1 MSNRR
6 MNPALKKVLAA
17 VAVKKVV
24 DRIQEA
30 RAPKRSFVRRNLGKL
45 LFGAVGVTG
54 LYLYK
59 NGALDKVM
67 GGGSSGS
74 QGYRDSYPTGPGT
87 EPIQASSGAST
98 PADDR
103 PLETTQ
109 V

>member
-1 MSNRR
+1 MNNRK

-30 RAPKRSFVRRNLGKL
+30 RAPRRSFVRRHLGKL
-45 LFGAVGVTG
+45 LFGAAGATG

-59 NGALDKVM
+59 NGALDKLM
-67 GGGSSGS
+67 GGGST
-74 QGYRDSYPTGPGT
+74 GYRDSYPTGPGT
-87 EPIQASSGAST
+87 EPIQASSSPST
-98 PADDR
+98 PAEDR

>member
-1 MSNRR
+1 MSNRK

-24 DRIQEA
+24 DRVQEA
-30 RAPKRSFVRRNLGKL
+30 RAPKRSFLRRNLGKL
-45 LFGAVGVTG
+45 LFGAAGATG
-54 LYLYK
+54 FYLYK
-59 NGALDKVM
+59 NGSLDKLM
-67 GGGSSGS
+67 GGGST
-74 QGYRDSYPTGPGT
+74 GYRDSYPTGPGT
-87 EPIQASSGAST
+87 EPIQASPGAST